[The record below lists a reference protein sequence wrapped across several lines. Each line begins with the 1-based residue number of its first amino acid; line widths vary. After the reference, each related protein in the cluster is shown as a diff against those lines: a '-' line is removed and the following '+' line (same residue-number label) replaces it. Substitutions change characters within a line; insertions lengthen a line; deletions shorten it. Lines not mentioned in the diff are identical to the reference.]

1 MYNTKTKQAQQF
13 LYSHMDVGKDL
24 QQPKVLIHV
33 LNKLIDQYSS
43 SLPPDSNMDEFY
55 ARVYGSIE
63 SVIYVDEILD
73 LIRELE
79 KLWLDLKY
87 FGNLDWLG
95 RILTF
100 IGNV

>member
-43 SLPPDSNMDEFY
+43 SLP
-55 ARVYGSIE
+55 
-63 SVIYVDEILD
+63 L
-73 LIRELE
+73 
-79 KLWLDLKY
+79 
-87 FGNLDWLG
+87 
-95 RILTF
+95 ILTRTSF
-100 IGNV
+100 TPGCMVLERV

>member
-1 MYNTKTKQAQQF
+1 
-13 LYSHMDVGKDL
+13 L

-43 SLPPDSNMDEFY
+43 SLPPDSNTDEFY

-79 KLWLDLKY
+79 KL
-87 FGNLDWLG
+87 
-95 RILTF
+95 
-100 IGNV
+100 

>member
-1 MYNTKTKQAQQF
+1 
-13 LYSHMDVGKDL
+13 
-24 QQPKVLIHV
+24 
-33 LNKLIDQYSS
+33 
-43 SLPPDSNMDEFY
+43 
-55 ARVYGSIE
+55 VYGSIE
-63 SVIYVDEILD
+63 SVIYVDEILG